1 MNSTHK
7 QSTQLREY
15 YFRAFFNCS
24 RMSRPR
30 VINFN
35 PDAPI
40 ECREAAPPKP
50 VPSQVSTKVPAVHET
65 YVAGARLVPPQDL
78 SHKPWKNIAITE
90 YDDAEFQELQ
100 ARLVF
105 TWPPDLVAYRRE
117 VEQRSSGEAT
127 ERADENIVPAAFYG
141 TSPTGSASTEDS
153 SMILTPTQQN
163 YDTQTVCGA
172 LAILHEALA
181 EPEAKAGALEKVV
194 GLQRLRRKAPPP
206 LSLNN
211 RKKQDVISEIGCTLL
226 IGNGERTAREIRQML
241 SPLTAAMNLTSKL
254 SAGVL
259 RNIHTFSDE
268 LLF

>member
-226 IGNGERTAREIRQML
+226 IGNGERTAREIRML